1 MLNFTSWQLSTSKY
15 KIKQYMQLEPRIK
28 TNRKKTYESRN
39 LKHVHRTIRASFVCP
54 LKTITDKSKK
64 TNSSTRIHDIL
75 LLQSYIMLFPILQL
89 LPSQLQYTIMTTD
102 KVKNFM
108 GQPQPPLL
116 KMHVSE
122 SKNIKPFLTLLN
134 MNFQLIPVQID
145 TLYFKFRNIFKP
157 ICLFI

>member
-1 MLNFTSWQLSTSKY
+1 
-15 KIKQYMQLEPRIK
+15 
-28 TNRKKTYESRN
+28 
-39 LKHVHRTIRASFVCP
+39 
-54 LKTITDKSKK
+54 
-64 TNSSTRIHDIL
+64 
-75 LLQSYIMLFPILQL
+75 
-89 LPSQLQYTIMTTD
+89 MTTD

-157 ICLFI
+157 IYLFI